1 MVPRIDTKKVGTV
14 DIFELRGFFTDP
26 WVGRTRE
33 QMTGILEEQRSQALL
48 MILRGVEK
56 VDDRGAETI
65 LEAARQVPKSAMLGS
80 NLALFFVAERMETKE
95 QVPLFER
102 EREAVNYF
110 GRELSLAGEWLGK
123 ERRRFPRIKT
133 GLPVEFEIKENE
145 APFFFEGVVTNL
157 SEGGLYAYFLDSEME
172 ELARRTLDP
181 FDLKML
187 EIRLILPGE
196 RVVES
201 EGKVLRMEGEG
212 TELRGVGLEFYGMDR
227 SGQAEIREFVK
238 REGER
243 EEKR

>member
-1 MVPRIDTKKVGTV
+1 MVPRISTRKVGTV
-14 DIFELRGFFTDP
+14 DIFELRGFLTEP

-33 QMTGILEEQRSQALL
+33 QMMEILEEQASRALL
-48 MILRGVEK
+48 VILRGVEK
-56 VDDRGAETI
+56 VDDRGAEAV
-65 LEAARQVPKSAMLGS
+65 LEAARRVEKSAMLGN
-80 NLALFFVAERMETKE
+80 NLALFFVGERMEAKE
-95 QVPLFER
+95 KVPIFER

-123 ERRRFPRIKT
+123 ERRRFPRIQT
-133 GLPVEFEIKENE
+133 GLPLEFEIQESE

-187 EIRLILPGE
+187 DIRLILPGE

-201 EGKVLRMEGEG
+201 EGKVLRVEGEG
-212 TELRGVGLEFYGMDR
+212 AELRGVGLEFYGLDR
-227 SGQAEIREFVK
+227 AGQAQIREFLK
-238 REGER
+238 QEGER
-243 EEKR
+243 EG